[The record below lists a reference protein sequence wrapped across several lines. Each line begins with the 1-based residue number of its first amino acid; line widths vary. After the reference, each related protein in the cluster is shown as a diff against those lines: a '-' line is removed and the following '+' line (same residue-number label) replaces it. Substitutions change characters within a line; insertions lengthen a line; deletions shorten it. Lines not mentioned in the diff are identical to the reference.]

1 MTLLVPVYVL
11 SCKVIGLL
19 NFVILLLSTCFQD
32 EIWVLVVLKTGKNF
46 VTWLDELRV
55 CIYMAFDL
63 GKSEILR
70 QLILN
75 SKETSD

>member
-1 MTLLVPVYVL
+1 MLVPVYVL